1 MIHDSMATLPAYAA
15 LLSLLMSKI
24 VYVKSVD
31 GRELSPTFRCDH
43 VRRLLKNKL
52 AKVVSVKPFQIQL
65 LYKEKEIYE
74 NLSISSRVDG

>member
-1 MIHDSMATLPAYAA
+1 
-15 LLSLLMSKI
+15 
-24 VYVKSVD
+24 
-31 GRELSPTFRCDH
+31 DH

-74 NLSISSRVDG
+74 SPREKNVLGIDPGVSAHGSTELCGSRFTTLPSMRHFVGTDAIFRWRDT